1 MLLFISIDYDRVPV
15 RFPCLQISGRF
26 PPIELSAHDNKSFD
40 NVGPITSSDVPIV
53 LQKHK
58 FIYAEEFN
66 CPPELLG
73 HYVSNGIDEF
83 ISLEKECYGSNRKRY
98 HPENRERTRMGWMC
112 GNIPSND
119 ATGRLCFMLVAPAF
133 RPCRLYGGG
142 YSKLH

>member
-66 CPPELLG
+66 FLPELLG
-73 HYVSNGIDEF
+73 NYVSNGIDEF
-83 ISLEKECYGSNRKRY
+83 ISLERGCYGSNRNRPK
-98 HPENRERTRMGWMC
+98 NRERTRMGCMC
-112 GNIPSND
+112 GNIPSD
-119 ATGRLCFMLVAPAF
+119 DVTGRLRFMLVAPAF
-133 RPCRLYGGG
+133 CPCRLYGGG